1 MAVMGSVLAATHLRM
16 RSTVGFRL
24 TLLVYDA
31 GIVAAAVLL
40 SRAAQPEGPDRDH
53 PPVVELG
60 VATGSLLGLLAEG
73 LSDDTL

>member
-1 MAVMGSVLAATHLRM
+1 M
-16 RSTVGFRL
+16 